1 MFLQL
6 MAIVVQDAY
15 AYTFFVLPYEH
26 RTLQGDKLD
35 GKEQSCLAM
44 CQDRYLETRSHVQEA
59 LQKRQGQGGF

>member
-1 MFLQL
+1 
-6 MAIVVQDAY
+6 MAIVFNDTNAH
-15 AYTFFVLPYEH
+15 TFFVLHFENQ
-26 RTLQGDKLD
+26 TLQGDKLD